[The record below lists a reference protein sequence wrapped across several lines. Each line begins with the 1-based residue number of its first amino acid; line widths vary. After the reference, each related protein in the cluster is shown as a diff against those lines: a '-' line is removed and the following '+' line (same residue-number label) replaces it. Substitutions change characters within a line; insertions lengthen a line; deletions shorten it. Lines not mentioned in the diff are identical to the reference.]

1 MNTKTVFR
9 YDRAELGPARRT
21 AEGYL
26 LCEAF
31 VAKPGIM
38 EYYQADG
45 TIIRELLPEDTL
57 RDAQS
62 SVTLASKPVTL
73 EHPEEM
79 VGPDNIAQ
87 YAVGD
92 VGEEVF
98 VTEDG
103 WLKVR
108 MAVRRK
114 DAIDAIARG
123 KSEVSPGYQTE
134 IDFTPG
140 VHPEFG
146 QYDAV
151 QKVRRYNHLAIV
163 DIARGGPQIRLRADS
178 AYQKESF
185 KQDKPEKKDDS
196 MDIEAIKS
204 MYGEILT
211 AITAVKESIHV
222 EKTDSEEEKT
232 EKEETHEEK
241 FDSFMAFYNDRKA
254 LEKAIL
260 DRKLEIQDIEKKDND
275 VLRKE
280 IVASVQEN
288 LKADASDEYI
298 KAAFDM
304 IVSSPALK
312 DPHES
317 MQWSEIDKEQSRKD
331 AKEDYVSAEQAQI
344 QKRLNKFN

>member
-1 MNTKTVFR
+1 MNIKTVFR

-45 TIIRELLPEDTL
+45 SVIRELLPEETL
-57 RDAQS
+57 KDAQS

-79 VGPDNIAQ
+79 VGPDNVAQ

-92 VGEEVF
+92 VGEEIF

-114 DAIDAIARG
+114 DAIDAITRG
-123 KSEVSPGYQTE
+123 KSEVSPGYQAE

-140 VHPEFG
+140 NHPEFG
-146 QYDAV
+146 QYDAI

-163 DIARGGPQIRLRADS
+163 DVARGGPQIRLRADS
-178 AYQKESF
+178 ACQKESF
-185 KQDKPEKKDDS
+185 KKEKPEKKDDS
-196 MDIEAIKS
+196 MEIEAIKG

-211 AITAVKESIHV
+211 AINGLKEAVQPV
-222 EKTDSEEEKT
+222 KTDSEDEKP

-241 FDSFMAFYNDRKA
+241 LDGFMAFYNDRKA
-254 LEKAIL
+254 LEKVIS
-260 DRKLEIQDIEKKDND
+260 DRKIEIQDVEKKDND
-275 VLRKE
+275 VLRRE

-304 IVSSPALK
+304 ITSAPALK
-312 DPHES
+312 DAHDEIE
-317 MQWSEIDKEQSRKD
+317 WSKIDKEEPRKD
-331 AKEDYVSAEQAQI
+331 SKEDYVSAEQAQV
-344 QKRLNKFN
+344 QRQLNKSK